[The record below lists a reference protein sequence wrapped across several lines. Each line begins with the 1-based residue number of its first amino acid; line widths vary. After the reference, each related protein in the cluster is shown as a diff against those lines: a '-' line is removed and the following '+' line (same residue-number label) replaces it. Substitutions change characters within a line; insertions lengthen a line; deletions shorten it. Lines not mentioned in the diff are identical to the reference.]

1 MRLFLSALY
10 FLPVGIGAGATLE
23 MKNSLRGLV
32 LGCALSA
39 LTLAVAPGASAM
51 SLRDAVQ
58 IALESNPEIGQ
69 AEQNREAIEFE
80 LRQAMGLYMPR
91 IDLEASAG
99 VQLLDSPGR
108 RTLGT
113 ANKAL
118 YPAQVGLV
126 ATFDLLDGGYRD
138 SEANRQ
144 AARVDGASFRVLERS
159 EYVALQIARVYF
171 QVVLQQQ
178 VLGLAQENVAFHEA
192 ILGDVGTAIDS
203 GQLTEADRFQAIE
216 RLAAARAKVTEA
228 GVELEAAKIEFN
240 KYVGLPP
247 SQTSLPPRVGK
258 QLPGSLDEAIEMARR
273 ANPRVM
279 LATAD
284 IDAAAAMVDQAAS
297 GLGPKLQFEARAAT
311 GLDIGG
317 TEGNTNDL
325 SARLQLR
332 WNIYDGGIKSAEVQ
346 ENVRRETEAMLVLD
360 QTFREVEEAVRTS
373 WLRMKTQ
380 AGLSGTYKEQ
390 LDASADLISSYRDQF
405 SVGKRSLLDV
415 LDAQNTRFNVQV
427 LYDTARYSVYFSE
440 YRLMA
445 ASGVLLSFMKLS
457 APAQADAYARE
468 ALELPSY
475 EDAEPRVRKPLD
487 LTLFV
492 K

>member
-1 MRLFLSALY
+1 
-10 FLPVGIGAGATLE
+10 
-23 MKNSLRGLV
+23 MKFNPIRGLLV
-32 LGCALSA
+32 GCALAA
-39 LTLAVAPGASAM
+39 LVVSSGSASAM

-58 IALESNPEIGQ
+58 VALESNPEIGQ

-80 LRQAMGLYMPR
+80 LRQALGLYMPR
-91 IDLEASAG
+91 VDLEASAG
-99 VQLLDSPGR
+99 VQRLDNPSR
-108 RTLGT
+108 RSLGT
-113 ANKAL
+113 VDDAL

-138 SEANRQ
+138 SERARQ

-159 EYVALQIARVYF
+159 EFIALQIARVYF

-178 VLGLAQENVAFHEA
+178 VLQLAQDNVGFHEA
-192 ILGDVGTAIDS
+192 MLSDVGTAISS

-228 GVELEAAKIEFN
+228 GVELEAARIEFN
-240 KYVGLPP
+240 RYVGLRP
-247 SQTSLPPRVGK
+247 SQMALPPRVGK
-258 QLPGSLDEAIEMARR
+258 QLPASLEAAIEMARI
-273 ANPRVM
+273 ANPRVL
-279 LATAD
+279 LADAD
-284 IDAAAAMVDQAAS
+284 IDAASAMVDQAKS

-317 TEGNTNDL
+317 SEGRMSDL

-332 WNIYDGGIKSAEVQ
+332 WNIYDGGIKDAEVQ
-346 ENVRRETEAMLVLD
+346 ENARRETEAMLVLD

-373 WLRMKTQ
+373 WLRLKTQ
-380 AGLSGTYKEQ
+380 GGLADTYKEQ

-445 ASGVLLSFMKLS
+445 ASGVLLPYFGLS
-457 APAQADAYARE
+457 APAQSDAYAR
-468 ALELPSY
+468 AAFNAPSY
-475 EDAEPRVRKPLD
+475 QDSEPRQRKPLD
-487 LTLFV
+487 LTRFV